1 MTSRDKA
8 ECAYCGAAMRRD
20 NLTRHTR
27 VKHAGLPV
35 REKGWKDITSMLP
48 SSTKRPRLDSPE
60 DEDLV
65 KENVNESEAV
75 EVIDVED
82 SNSELSSASA
92 PSTSSSGIRTPSA
105 PTNPCCQSSDSS
117 QEESQNR
124 VLGEGD
130 KECRKGPALSGKEDD
145 ITTNQPTMHAPLLD
159 RTLPFPSDPANF
171 IDRVMTTEL
180 CEVILSEGPCQP
192 GLNKPYEFKKNE
204 NGRRFLQQWYK
215 PTLKNGMQSYRDWL
229 VYSPTKDRAYCFP
242 CWLFAD
248 KTNQDYEPNFS
259 DPKLGYKR
267 WRDATTSFAS
277 HETCKVHKNAVQA
290 MIETKQRLK
299 LGKSVNAEQQR
310 ARDRQ
315 VAENRKV
322 LCRLIDATLFLAKQN
337 LAFRGSHECTDHVR
351 GTCTRHSC
359 LGKAHNEG
367 NFLELIK
374 LLANYDG
381 ALARHLTKAPK
392 NASYLSPTIQNEF
405 INSIAQVITDK
416 IVAEVKKAH
425 YFGIIMDSTIDISHI
440 DQLSFCVRYID
451 EMFIIQERF
460 LLFTDITASD
470 SESLFIT
477 LNKIL
482 TTLGLDLKLIRSQS
496 YDGAA
501 NMSGKISGLQTR
513 VKQENDLALYV
524 HCCAHNLNLVLSDA
538 CHECTEAVTFFGTI
552 QKLYNFFTSS
562 QPRHNVLESALK
574 ELEIPVKRL
583 QKQCETRW
591 YCNDAVK
598 SIKETYS
605 GLLLALEKLSVRGM
619 LKQRQRAKAC

>member
-1 MTSRDKA
+1 M
-8 ECAYCGAAMRRD
+8 
-20 NLTRHTR
+20 
-27 VKHAGLPV
+27 
-35 REKGWKDITSMLP
+35 
-48 SSTKRPRLDSPE
+48 
-60 DEDLV
+60 
-65 KENVNESEAV
+65 
-75 EVIDVED
+75 
-82 SNSELSSASA
+82 
-92 PSTSSSGIRTPSA
+92 
-105 PTNPCCQSSDSS
+105 
-117 QEESQNR
+117 
-124 VLGEGD
+124 
-130 KECRKGPALSGKEDD
+130 
-145 ITTNQPTMHAPLLD
+145 
-159 RTLPFPSDPANF
+159 
-171 IDRVMTTEL
+171 
-180 CEVILSEGPCQP
+180 
-192 GLNKPYEFKKNE
+192 PYFE
-204 NGRRFLQQWYK
+204 RC
-215 PTLKNGMQSYRDWL
+215 WL

-242 CWLFAD
+242 CWLFAN

-277 HETCKVHKNAVQA
+277 HETCQVHKDAVQV
-290 MIETKQRLK
+290 MIETKQRLN

-310 ARDRQ
+310 ACDKQ

-337 LAFRGSHECTDHVR
+337 LAFRGSYECTDHVR

-359 LGKAHNEG
+359 LGKAQNEG

-405 INSIAQVITDK
+405 INSIAQVIIDK

-425 YFGIIMDSTIDISHI
+425 YFGIIMDSTIDISHT
-440 DQLSFCVRYID
+440 DQLSFCIRYID
-451 EMFIIQERF
+451 EKFVIQEHF
-460 LLFTDITASD
+460 LLFTDISSSD

-482 TTLGLDLKLIRSQS
+482 TNLGLDLKLIRSQS

-524 HCCAHNLNLVLSDA
+524 HCCAHNLNLVISDA
-538 CHECTEAVTFFGTI
+538 CHGCTDAVTFFGTI

-562 QPRHNVLESALK
+562 QPQHNVLENALK
-574 ELEIPVKRL
+574 ELGIPVKRL

-591 YCNDAVK
+591 YCKYDAVK
-598 SIKETYS
+598 SIKETYP
-605 GLLLALEKLSVRGM
+605 GLLLALEKLSVSERN
-619 LKQRQRAKAC
+619 AETKAESKSLLGFISCVEFILMHEICMEILSNIKTLSEYLQCDTMDLVTAGVEVKSTH